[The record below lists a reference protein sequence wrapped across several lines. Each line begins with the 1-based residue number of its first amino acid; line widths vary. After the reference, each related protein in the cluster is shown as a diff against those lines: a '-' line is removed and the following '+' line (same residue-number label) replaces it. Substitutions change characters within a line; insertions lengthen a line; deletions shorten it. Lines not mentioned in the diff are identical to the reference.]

1 MKIAVCG
8 LGFMGSTHL
17 RALQKIPGAEL
28 VAVAS
33 DIPHRLT
40 GDLSDVQGNI
50 GGPGE
55 RLDFSRLRKYSDAY
69 EALRDPETEAVD
81 VCLPTNLHAPVAIA
95 ALEAGKHV
103 LVEKPMALTGEDC
116 DRMMAA
122 ARKAGRV
129 LMVAQVLRFIP
140 AYRVTA
146 ERVRAG
152 LLGAIRAAI
161 FRRRCAAP
169 AWGAWLS
176 DKAASGGGVFDLL
189 IHDVDFMLQAFG
201 APEAVS
207 AVGYEDMPRG
217 IDWITATFYYFNS
230 GPVVISGGWHH
241 PKAFPFSMEFTV
253 VGDEGT
259 IEYSSENK
267 PATLYRADGEA
278 EVLDA
283 SAPEDWYRAE
293 IEYFLSCAGENRRP
307 EFCPPEESAMAVKLT
322 NRMLEAR
329 TRNGERIACQI

>member
-17 RALQKIPGAEL
+17 RAWQKIPGAEL

-40 GDLSDVQGNI
+40 GDLSDVVGNI

-55 RLDFSRLRKYSDAY
+55 RMDFSKLRKYSDAY
-69 EALRDPETEAVD
+69 EAVRDPEAEAVD
-81 VCLPTNLHAPVAIA
+81 LCLPTHLHAPVAIA

-116 DRMMAA
+116 DRIIAA
-122 ARKAGRV
+122 ARSAGRV

-146 ERVRAG
+146 ERIRSGG
-152 LLGAIRAAI
+152 LGPIRAAI

-169 AWGAWLS
+169 AWSAWLS

-201 APEAVS
+201 PPEAVS

-217 IDWITATFYYFNS
+217 VDWITATFYYS
-230 GPVVISGGWHH
+230 DGAPVVISGGWHH

-253 VGDEGT
+253 VGDAGT
-259 IEYSSENK
+259 IEYSSDHK
-267 PATLYRADGEA
+267 PVTLYRADGEA
-278 EVLDA
+278 EPLEA
-283 SAPEDWYRAE
+283 AGPEDWYEAE
-293 IEYFLSCAGENRRP
+293 LQYFLECARENRRP
-307 EFCPPEESAMAVKLT
+307 EFCPPEESALAVKLA

-329 TRNGERIACQI
+329 TRNGEKIPCKL